1 MGEESLAVRLGVPV
15 PQARQLLKLH
25 KATYPTYWRWSEE
38 VGRRARKDGKLTAAM
53 GWTLNVGTD
62 ANPRSVKN
70 FPLQANGAE
79 MLRLAC
85 ILLTEAGVR
94 VCAPVHDALLV
105 EAPAEKIDEVVAMC
119 RLAMAKAS
127 EVVLDGFLLR
137 TESKVVRYPD
147 RYMDDRGGAMWDLVF
162 GQLGGDGRPCVGG
175 ATPVQR
181 GVTSVTQMSPI
192 ICIPGGGP
200 GVVEESSVRGMGVV
214 GFEEECLAWK
224 ELRVPQVGVR
234 AVERERVGKSSGAPA
249 GGEFLAGP
257 VPLSW
262 LRLACLLPGQQVL
275 VVSLALWFLAGLR
288 DRRHG
293 LELTMDTLRRFGLE
307 DRMAK
312 SRGLEALEQAGLIV
326 VERRPGRDSLVSLL
340 ADQAFSGEAGQEWVV
355 GEFLSGPIPL
365 SWLGRVA
372 RLSGQK
378 VLAVALALWFL
389 VGLSDSTFDLKLTSA
404 VLARFGVARSAK
416 WRALRTMEAAGLI
429 RIGSRKGKNP
439 LVAIVEMDA
448 GTAAA

>member
-1 MGEESLAVRLGVPV
+1 
-15 PQARQLLKLH
+15 
-25 KATYPTYWRWSEE
+25 
-38 VGRRARKDGKLTAAM
+38 
-53 GWTLNVGTD
+53 
-62 ANPRSVKN
+62 
-70 FPLQANGAE
+70 
-79 MLRLAC
+79 
-85 ILLTEAGVR
+85 
-94 VCAPVHDALLV
+94 
-105 EAPAEKIDEVVAMC
+105 
-119 RLAMAKAS
+119 
-127 EVVLDGFLLR
+127 
-137 TESKVVRYPD
+137 
-147 RYMDDRGGAMWDLVF
+147 
-162 GQLGGDGRPCVGG
+162 
-175 ATPVQR
+175 
-181 GVTSVTQMSPI
+181 
-192 ICIPGGGP
+192 
-200 GVVEESSVRGMGVV
+200 
-214 GFEEECLAWK
+214 
-224 ELRVPQVGVR
+224 
-234 AVERERVGKSSGAPA
+234 
-249 GGEFLAGP
+249 
-257 VPLSW
+257 
-262 LRLACLLPGQQVL
+262 
-275 VVSLALWFLAGLR
+275 
-288 DRRHG
+288 
-293 LELTMDTLRRFGLE
+293 
-307 DRMAK
+307 MAK